1 MTEDRHLL
9 KRLRCGDRDALCAI
23 YEKYKDD
30 LLTVAVSLLSDVHAA
45 QDCLQ
50 DVFVGFAANNN
61 KLNVRRNLK
70 GYLLSCIVNRARD
83 QLRKNK
89 APPTRQLADSDCKG
103 SQAGPV
109 KQLID
114 DEQRARVFGALA
126 KLPCEQREVVAL
138 RLQGDMTFRQIARL
152 QGESINTAQSRYRY
166 GIEKLRF
173 FLKKEYENETR
184 R

>member
-1 MTEDRHLL
+1 LKLL
-9 KRLRCGDRDALCAI
+9 HSGDVDALRAI

-30 LLTVAVSLLSDVHAA
+30 LLTVAVSLLSDVHTA

-50 DVFVGFAANNN
+50 DVFVGFAANSK

-83 QLRKNK
+83 QLRENK
-89 APPTRQLADSDCKG
+89 ASPMQQLADSDCTG

-109 KQLID
+109 EQLID
-114 DEQRARVFGALA
+114 SERRAMVFGAMA
-126 KLPCEQREVVAL
+126 KLPCEQREIIAL
-138 RLQGDMTFRQIARL
+138 HLQGGMTFRQIARL

-166 GIEKLRF
+166 GIEKLRG
-173 FLKKEYENETR
+173 FLKKEHENET
-184 R
+184 

>member
-1 MTEDRHLL
+1 MTKDKHLL
-9 KRLRCGDRDALCAI
+9 KRLRCGDTDALRAI

-30 LLTVAVSLLSDVHAA
+30 LLTVAVSLLSDVHTA

-50 DVFVGFAANNN
+50 DVFVGFAANSN

-83 QLRKNK
+83 QLRKK
-89 APPTRQLADSDCKG
+89 AAPPTRQLADSDCKG

-114 DEQRARVFGALA
+114 GQQRARVFGALA

-138 RLQGDMTFRQIARL
+138 RLQGEMTFRQIAHL
-152 QGESINTAQSRYRY
+152 QGQSTNTVQSRYR
-166 GIEKLRF
+166 
-173 FLKKEYENETR
+173 
-184 R
+184 